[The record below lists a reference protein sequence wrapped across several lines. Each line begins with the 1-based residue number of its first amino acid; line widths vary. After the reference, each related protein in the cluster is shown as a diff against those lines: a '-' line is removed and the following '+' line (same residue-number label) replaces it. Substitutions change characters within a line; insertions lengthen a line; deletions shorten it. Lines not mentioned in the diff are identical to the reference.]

1 MGFATFDT
9 LEQKKHFLRGLRE
22 KQPFYYQDRKL
33 WVGDDKDKTER
44 YKDRCVAKLKKV
56 LLSFDEDNANLQNSI
71 DRSFNRGIV
80 WIGKVRV
87 GEWQP
92 LKEEFKVWTER
103 IDGLKLGFTGNDVL
117 DAWNAEIGL

>member
-1 MGFATFDT
+1 MTCV
-9 LEQKKHFLRGLRE
+9 L
-22 KQPFYYQDRKL
+22 Y
-33 WVGDDKDKTER
+33 VG
-44 YKDRCVAKLKKV
+44 
-56 LLSFDEDNANLQNSI
+56 

-80 WIGKVRV
+80 WIEKVRV

-103 IDGLKLGFTGNDVL
+103 IDGLELGFTGKDVL